1 MSRVAVL
8 GLGAMGSRIA
18 QRLLAAGHELTVWNR
33 TQAATSVLREQGAHV
48 GDSPRAAAAR
58 AQVVI
63 SVVSDDLASRSVWL
77 DPAQGALEGLRPEAV
92 ATETSTLSPAWC
104 MELAGRVAA
113 RGASFLDAPVVGSR
127 PQADAG
133 QLVYLVGGAPD
144 TLAQVAEILQCAG
157 ALHHVGPHGA
167 GAALKLVVNAL
178 FSIQVAALGELLGLA
193 RRAQLDVVRAI
204 EVLGTLAVTSPAA
217 KGALASMQARRF
229 EPMFPVALVEK
240 DLRYAL
246 ELASTGGADTPL
258 TALVHGVFA
267 RAALQGCAGENITA
281 AAKMFE

>member
-48 GDSPRAAAAR
+48 ADSPRAAAAR